1 MARSASFTGTSNL
14 ISFPALLPP
23 VKKTWNAIAL
33 AAAVAALG
41 MTGVAQA
48 GTPPTGLGHGYH
60 NGDVQISASRN
71 ANGDFVLVD
80 PERGGLQVRNVAND
94 YYQGWGQGSPS
105 SDADNVWGN
114 GSKDDRQTTDV
125 DAYFAAARTWD
136 YFLKQHGRH
145 GIHDDGVGP
154 RLFTDVGPPGEFFAQ
169 YDPECGCMALGPA
182 AGGNAAWNTTDVVA
196 HEMTHGITGMTAG
209 LDLNGEAG
217 GLNESTSD
225 IFGTLVEFSADNG
238 KDRPDYTIGEGV
250 SGRPL
255 RYMDD
260 PTKDGVSKGCWTP
273 GVGGGEEP
281 NHQIGGISNKF
292 FYQLAVG
299 SGKSQW
305 GDSPTC
311 GGAPAVTGIGND
323 KAGRI
328 WYRALTRY
336 LVPNSNFS
344 GARAASLR
352 AAADLYG
359 ADSTEV
365 KTVAAAWLAVGVDGS
380 DPVPPAPQAPSLK
393 WVNYQRSA
401 VGAEIMVRLRAP
413 DPQRQRVTFTAT
425 GLPPGL
431 TLNPATGVVTGIP
444 TQQGKFEV
452 TFAAADSDGNAS
464 NRQMSWEVG
473 PPVRSFRS

>member
-1 MARSASFTGTSNL
+1 MS
-14 ISFPALLPP
+14 
-23 VKKTWNAIAL
+23 

-41 MTGVAQA
+41 TTGAAQA
-48 GTPPTGLGHGYH
+48 VTPNKGLGHGYH
-60 NGDVQISASRN
+60 NGDVEVSASRN
-71 ANGDFVLVD
+71 ASGEYMLVD
-80 PERGGLQVRNVAND
+80 PGRGGLQVRNMAND
-94 YYQGWGQGSPS
+94 YQQGWDSGRPS
-105 SDADNVWGN
+105 TDADNVWGN

-125 DAYFAAARTWD
+125 DAFHAASRTWD
-136 YFLKQHGRH
+136 YFLKQHGRR

-154 RLFTDVGPPGEFFAQ
+154 RVFTDVGPADGEFFAQ
-169 YDPECGCMALGPA
+169 YDPECGCMVLGPA
-182 AGGNAAWNTTDVVA
+182 VAGNAAWNTTDVVA

-209 LDLNGEAG
+209 LALNGEAG

-225 IFGTLVEFSADNG
+225 IFGTLVEFSANNG
-238 KDRPDYTIGEGV
+238 KDLPDYTIGEGV
-250 SGRPL
+250 SGKPL

-273 GVGGGEEP
+273 GVGEGEEP
-281 NHQIGGISNKF
+281 NHRIGGISNKF

-305 GDSPTC
+305 GNSPTC
-311 GGAPAVTGIGND
+311 GKAPAVKGIGND
-323 KAGRI
+323 KAGKI

-344 GARAASLR
+344 GARAGTLR

-359 ADSTEV
+359 KNSTEA

-380 DPVPPAPQAPSLK
+380 DPVPAAPQAPSLK
-393 WVNYQRSA
+393 WVNYQTNA
-401 VGAEIMVRLRAP
+401 VGAEVMVRLQAP

-431 TLNPATGVVTGIP
+431 TLDKATGVVTGKP
-444 TQQGKFEV
+444 TQPGEFDV
-452 TFAAADSDGNAS
+452 TFVAADCDGNTS
-464 NRQMSWEVG
+464 NRQITWV
-473 PPVRSFRS
+473 VQAK